1 MVQRNWPIDAADWTL
16 TSGTNALAGT
26 DITSLS
32 KNSTV
37 ELTLANP
44 GNISLTGYT
53 GLRLGI
59 SGGQPSGDN
68 HVQFATLEHSLQPEP
83 QLVVTY
89 STSGG
94 ATRLSNTSVPVVSG
108 VAQVG
113 QTLTA
118 STGSWSGTARSP
130 TRSWQRCSPGCVE
143 VAGATES
150 TTGRGRRSRREPAG
164 CGDGE

>member
-1 MVQRNWPIDAADWTL
+1 MVQRLADRRRRLDAH
-16 TSGTNALAGT
+16 SGTNALAGT

-59 SGGQPSGDN
+59 SGSQPGGDN

-94 ATRLSNTSVPVVSG
+94 ASAPSNTSVPVVSG

-118 STGSWSGTARSP
+118 STGSWSGTSP
-130 TRSWQRCSPGCVE
+130 ISYAYQWQRCSPGCVA

-150 TTGRGRRSRREPAG
+150 TYVVAAADLGAHAFV
-164 CGDGE
+164 